1 MTTGSGK
8 RRALLLVV
16 LTLAFSTQG
25 RATAHFDKCSTGT
38 GSNATV
44 VLSGSGVVSIDGVP
58 LSGNYEIAAF
68 TTDGVCAGAG
78 RWEGQTL
85 AFAVWGDDVVTPEKD
100 GFLVG
105 EPLTFR
111 VWDESASLE
120 LGTSLSQ
127 EEVSF
132 SDARAHYTAHGLY
145 VENGIFVISSLQ
157 FTRSSED
164 PDFRKA
170 VSTERQVPAGSSV
183 TLEQNYPNP
192 FNPSTT
198 LSYMLERNTHVRL
211 QVMNVLGQTVR
222 VLVDGEQT
230 AGNHLVSVS
239 LDDMPS
245 GIYLYRVET
254 PEASVTRTMMLS
266 K

>member
-1 MTTGSGK
+1 MNYRFTFTWIGLVAI
-8 RRALLLVV
+8 ALLGTDSVS
-16 LTLAFSTQG
+16 A
-25 RATAHFDKCSTGT
+25 AHFEECAFNTGT
-38 GSNATV
+38 NATLV
-44 VLSGSGVVSIDGVP
+44 IQPTASLLVDGEPIDVGD
-58 LSGNYEIAAF
+58 EIAAF

-120 LGTSLSQ
+120 IGTSLSQ